1 MLNLHFKDVH
11 KRNYRFL
18 HILMKKEDLATI
30 LALTLS
36 SHNLPTDR
44 ARELLKP
51 SKEANILLRSI

>member
-1 MLNLHFKDVH
+1 
-11 KRNYRFL
+11 
-18 HILMKKEDLATI
+18 MKKEDLPTI

-36 SHNLPTDR
+36 SHNLPTDG